1 MEAFVTKTG
10 GQEELLQSI
19 ANAVSNITQ
28 DSTMHNL
35 APSGQGA
42 RSSDAALEDLKTSMQ
57 AILSAIGDDIRQHTE
72 FREAQSV
79 SPRCSYDRILI

>member
-19 ANAVSNITQ
+19 ANAVGNITQ

-35 APSGQGA
+35 PPSGQGA
-42 RSSDAALEDLKTSMQ
+42 RSPDIALEDLKISMQ
-57 AILSAIGDDIRQHTE
+57 AVLSAIGEDIQHHTE
-72 FREAQSV
+72 FRESQGALS
-79 SPRCSYDRILI
+79 RCSYDRVLI